1 MPRTHRLGRVVASTT
16 VTLVCLGGLTAFAPP
31 ASAVAPSLGTVT
43 AWGSNNAAQNA
54 VSKELEDAAMMATDE
69 WHQDLPAT
77 GRQHG
82 HRRRLVLLHEAAE
95 SNHVSGKDGG

>member
-1 MPRTHRLGRVVASTT
+1 MLTPMRRSEPAIRGQLVVRRCHAS
-16 VTLVCLGGLTAFAPP
+16 LQFYG
-31 ASAVAPSLGTVT
+31 ASDRIDG
-43 AWGSNNAAQNA
+43 AAELDQNA
-54 VSKELEDAAMMATDE
+54 VSNDLEDAAMMATDE
-69 WHQDLPAT
+69 WLQDLPAT